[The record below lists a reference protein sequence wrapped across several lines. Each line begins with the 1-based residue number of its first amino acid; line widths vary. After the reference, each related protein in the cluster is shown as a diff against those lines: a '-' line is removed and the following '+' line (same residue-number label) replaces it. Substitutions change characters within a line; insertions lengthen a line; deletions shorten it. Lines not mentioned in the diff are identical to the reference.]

1 MRRVLPP
8 APPQVQGAL
17 AQLQIDRLRAQA
29 PLLNVTLSLIIVLA
43 MLTATGK
50 TPVWIRIGIPL
61 FIMAFGS
68 WRSVVW
74 SRRRGRQYDDRTA
87 RALIRRAGIL
97 LTSVGALCSFWA
109 VYTWFADSS
118 DYRQYAAMFLAM
130 GTFATTYC
138 LSVVRG
144 VSIANLLVSMGPMT
158 GVLLLSGD
166 QMPTAL
172 GGCMAIGMAFLV
184 RLIQQQHDQSVEML
198 LLQQQMHEL
207 ARIDPL
213 TGLLNRRALFEELEA
228 AIGEAVPDRRPAVA
242 ILDLDN
248 FKPVNDGYGHAIG
261 DKLLQQVAGRLNI
274 VCGSLV
280 RIARLGGDEFAILA
294 ARADHRLTA
303 DIVASVEAAI
313 NLPFQID
320 DLQIRVGVSSG
331 LAIWSSHHVDLHCL
345 LAEADEQLY
354 AAKSRR
360 GGHGMRRSH
369 FRALRR

>member
-1 MRRVLPP
+1 MPP
-8 APPQVQGAL
+8 APQQVRGAL
-17 AQLQIDRLRAQA
+17 ARLQIDRLRAQA
-29 PLLNVTLSLIIVLA
+29 PLLNVTLTLIIVLA

-50 TPVWIRIGIPL
+50 TPVWVRIGIPI
-61 FIMAFGS
+61 FIMGFGS

-74 SRRRGRQYDDRTA
+74 SRRRGREYSDAAAQA
-87 RALIRRAGIL
+87 MIRRAGIL

-109 VYTWFADSS
+109 VYTWFVDHS

-138 LSVVRG
+138 LSVIRG

-158 GVLLLSGD
+158 VVLLFSGE

-172 GGCMAIGMAFLV
+172 GGCMTVGMAFLV
-184 RLIQQQHDQSVEML
+184 RLIQQQHEQSVEML

-261 DKLLQQVAGRLNI
+261 DKLLQQVAERLKM

-294 ARADHRLTA
+294 ARADHSLTE

-313 NLPFQID
+313 NLPFQVD

-331 LAIWSSHHVDLHCL
+331 MSIWSKHHIDLHCL
-345 LAEADEQLY
+345 LAEADERLY
-354 AAKSRR
+354 AEKSLR
-360 GGHGMRRSH
+360 GGRGMRRSH
-369 FRALRR
+369 FRVSPR